1 MTYLHNKIG
10 YWELSEQLP
19 DSYLVGTTE
28 QDYNSGAYILLTPE
42 QLAFK
47 EANPDASKLEVLRM
61 QLDPIV
67 EPSAEELRQR
77 ALRNKL
83 ADIDAADK
91 TSEVFYVDGMQM
103 WLDKTTRTSL
113 LANTIPAERKA
124 GKETTTLWYERW
136 GVNGAYGSVNQMPI
150 AITVPLT
157 WLEDR
162 LAELELYAKATY
174 DATQSNKAAVYA
186 LATAEEIE
194 EYEIV
199 GYPEPLNFGLYE
211 EE

>member
-28 QDYNSGAYILLTPE
+28 QDYNAGAYILLSDE

-47 EANPDASKLEVLRM
+47 EANPNASRLEVLRV
-61 QLDPIV
+61 QLNPIV
-67 EPSAEELRQR
+67 EPSAEELRYK
-77 ALRNKL
+77 ALQNKL
-83 ADIDAADK
+83 MLIDNTDK
-91 TSEVFYVDGMQM
+91 ASEMFFINGYEM
-103 WLDKTTRTSL
+103 WLDKATRTSL

-124 GKETTTLWYERW
+124 GNNTTTVWY
-136 GVNGAYGSVNQMPI
+136 NGGNVPMSV
-150 AITVPLT
+150 TVPLT

-186 LATAEEIE
+186 LGTAEEIE
-194 EYEIV
+194 AYKIT
-199 GYPEPLNFGLYE
+199 GYPEPLNFVSE
-211 EE
+211 